1 MQLSA
6 NGTWL
11 SIAAPYNNG
20 QMAILEEQRT
30 IFFFC
35 NESNLQRKT
44 AIKSFSLTPTSD
56 VNK

>member
-30 IFFFC
+30 IYFFAT
-35 NESNLQRKT
+35 NQISKGKQLSSR
-44 AIKSFSLTPTSD
+44 AA
-56 VNK
+56 